1 MENRIKW
8 IACIILAIFA
18 LFILNKFADKK
29 DVPDQVTVITKD
41 SSNFTV
47 SNPSPHIT
55 IPPANYDF
63 SWVSQMQS
71 IDSLKMALIQAI
83 TEAKTVREYDSTH
96 VMRNVTGDTTA
107 IATIKQT
114 VTDNR
119 LDNYSLNV
127 QTFNK
132 ETTIREQLKWGIM
145 GGVQFR
151 KDSAAHIDLQADVM
165 LPKMTLSGFKEIGG
179 KGFGVGIKLPIIRN
193 YGK

>member
-8 IACIILAIFA
+8 VVCVILAIIA
-18 LFILNKFADKK
+18 LFILNKFADRKEIA
-29 DVPDQVTVITKD
+29 DQVTVIVQD
-41 SSNFTV
+41 SSKFEV
-47 SNPSPHIT
+47 SSPAPKIT

-63 SWVSQMQS
+63 GWINQMQS

-83 TEAKTVREYDSTH
+83 TDAKTVREYDSTH
-96 VMRNVTGDTTA
+96 IAKNTSGDTLA
-107 IATIKQT
+107 IATLKQT

-119 LDNYSLNV
+119 LSKYSLNIK
-127 QTFNK
+127 TFNK
-132 ETTIREQLKWGIM
+132 EITIREQLKWGIM

-151 KDSAAHIDLQADVM
+151 KDSTTHLDLQADVM

-179 KGFGVGIKLPIIRN
+179 NGFGMGIKLPIIKN

>member
-18 LFILNKFADKK
+18 LFVLNKFADKK

-96 VMRNVTGDTTA
+96 IMRNVTGDTTA

-119 LDNYSLNV
+119 LDKYSLNV

-151 KDSAAHIDLQADVM
+151 KDSSAHIDLQADVM
-165 LPKMTLSGFKEIGG
+165 LPKMTLSGFKEVGG
-179 KGFGVGIKLPIIRN
+179 NGFGVGIKLPIIRN

>member
-8 IACIILAIFA
+8 VACVILAGIA
-18 LFILNKFADKK
+18 LFILNKWVDKK
-29 DVPDQVTVITKD
+29 EVPDQVTVILQD
-41 SSNFTV
+41 SSKFEV
-47 SNPSPHIT
+47 SNPSPKIT

-63 SWVSQMQS
+63 GWINQMQS

-83 TEAKTVREYDSTH
+83 TEAKTVREYDSVHT
-96 VMRNVTGDTTA
+96 VKNTSGDTLA
-107 IATIKQT
+107 IATLKQT

-119 LDNYSLNV
+119 LEKYSLNIK
-127 QTFNK
+127 TFNK
-132 ETTIREQLKWGIM
+132 EITIREHLKWAIM

-151 KDSAAHIDLQADVM
+151 KDSIAHLDLQADVM

-179 KGFGVGIKLPIIRN
+179 NGFGMGIKLPIIKN

>member
-29 DVPDQVTVITKD
+29 DIPDQVTVITKD

-83 TEAKTVREYDSTH
+83 TEAKTVREYDSVHT
-96 VMRNVTGDTTA
+96 VKNVSGDTLA

-119 LDNYSLNV
+119 LDKYSLNIH
-127 QTFNK
+127 TFNK
-132 ETTIREQLKWGIM
+132 TTTIREQLKFGIY
-145 GGVQFR
+145 GGLQSRFDLVG
-151 KDSAAHIDLQADVM
+151 KIDYKISLV
-165 LPKMTLSGFKEIGG
+165 LPKMTIGIMKQVDG
-179 KGFGVGIKLPIIRN
+179 PAVGASVEVPIWRT
-193 YGK
+193 YK

>member
-8 IACIILAIFA
+8 IVCIILAIFA

-29 DVPDQVTVITKD
+29 DIPDQVTVITKD

-63 SWVSQMQS
+63 SWINQMQS

-83 TEAKTVREYDSTH
+83 TEAKTVREYDSVHT
-96 VMRNVTGDTTA
+96 VKNVNGDTLA

-119 LDNYSLNV
+119 LDKYSLSI
-127 QTFNK
+127 QAFNK
-132 ETTIREQLKWGIM
+132 ETTIREHLKFGIY
-145 GGVQFR
+145 GGLQSRFDLVG
-151 KDSAAHIDLQADVM
+151 KIDYKISLV
-165 LPKMTLSGFKEIGG
+165 LPKMTIGIMKQVDG
-179 KGFGVGIKLPIIRN
+179 PAVGASVEVPIWRKYN
-193 YGK
+193 

>member
-18 LFILNKFADKK
+18 LFVLNKFADKK

-47 SNPSPHIT
+47 TSPSPHIT

-83 TEAKTVREYDSTH
+83 TEAKTVREYDSVHT
-96 VMRNVTGDTTA
+96 VKNVSGDTLA

-119 LDNYSLNV
+119 LDKYSLNV

-132 ETTIREQLKWGIM
+132 TTTIREQLKWGIY
-145 GGVQFR
+145 GGLQTRFDGVA
-151 KDSAAHIDLQADVM
+151 KIDYKVSLL
-165 LPKMTLSGFKEIGG
+165 LPKMTIGIMKQVDG
-179 KGFGVGIKLPIIRN
+179 PAVGASVEVPIWRT
-193 YGK
+193 YK